1 MYQLSK
7 KFPSKRAFITGAAS
21 GLGKALAMLLAKDG
35 WHIGITDIKPETL
48 QKTATEIEDAG
59 GKTFQ
64 YVFDV
69 SKKEAYQKA
78 AADFL
83 EKNKGIDLLINN
95 AGVGDGGLF
104 EEYQLENWDWITG
117 INQMS
122 VIYGSFFFVPTMKK
136 QKGGHIINV
145 ASVAGIANMP
155 NMSMY
160 NITKAAVIAHAES
173 LYVELAPFSVG
184 VSVVLPTFFKS
195 NIMQHNRGPEHA
207 TAIGKAKSQKIAI
220 GPEIVAQKILKQSGS
235 GKFYIFHPF
244 QAVWVNWMKRFTP
257 NLFLKMKVNMFKKKK
272 WVREAVANAGK

>member
-7 KFPSKRAFITGAAS
+7 KFPQKRAFITGAAS
-21 GLGKALAMLLAKDG
+21 GLGKSLALLLAKDG
-35 WHIGITDIKPETL
+35 WKIGITDINEQAL
-48 QKTATEIEDAG
+48 QNASTEIENAG

-69 SKKEAYQKA
+69 SKKQDYQNA
-78 AADFL
+78 ANDFL
-83 EKNKGIDLLINN
+83 AKNGGIDLLINN
-95 AGVGDGGLF
+95 AAVGDGGMF
-104 EEYQLENWDWITG
+104 EEYSLENWDWITG

-122 VIYGSFFFVPTMKK
+122 VIYGSYFFVPVMKK
-136 QKGGHIINV
+136 QKAGHIINV
-145 ASVAGIANMP
+145 ASMAGIANMP

-184 VSVVLPTFFKS
+184 VSLVLPTFFKS

-207 TAIGKAKSQKIAI
+207 TAIGKVKAEKIAI
-220 GPEIVAQKILKQSGS
+220 GPEVVANKILVQSGS

-244 QAVWVNWMKRFTP
+244 QAVWVNWLKRLAP
-257 NLFLKMKVNMFKKKK
+257 NFFLKLKVNMFKKKK
-272 WVREAVANAGK
+272 WVRQAVAKA